1 MWLWARRILI
11 DNAVGIGM
19 GPFFAVLLGR
29 YIVQN
34 PEQHLTNEVQPKS
47 IRTLK
52 IPDFYSE
59 YREKGEGY
67 AAFLGSSIIAKVG
80 FVYELLEPMFFF
92 DDGCASISALE
103 GDLSR
108 VAKQK
113 LREQSRVWRE
123 RPVGDHRNVSGTA
136 VTLLVEMGRG
146 PPSDAR
152 VFMTDSLENV
162 ISLRD
167 PPGRCQPRDCGL
179 TLSPRL
185 R

>member
-11 DNAVGIGM
+11 DNVVDIGM

-80 FVYELLEPMFFF
+80 FVCELLEPMFFLMMAVLRF
-92 DDGCASISALE
+92 LPSKVTFHESQNKSFVNKAEYGENGPSAII
-103 GDLSR
+103 GMSP
-108 VAKQK
+108 A
-113 LREQSRVWRE
+113 
-123 RPVGDHRNVSGTA
+123 
-136 VTLLVEMGRG
+136 LL
-146 PPSDAR
+146 
-152 VFMTDSLENV
+152 
-162 ISLRD
+162 
-167 PPGRCQPRDCGL
+167 
-179 TLSPRL
+179 
-185 R
+185 